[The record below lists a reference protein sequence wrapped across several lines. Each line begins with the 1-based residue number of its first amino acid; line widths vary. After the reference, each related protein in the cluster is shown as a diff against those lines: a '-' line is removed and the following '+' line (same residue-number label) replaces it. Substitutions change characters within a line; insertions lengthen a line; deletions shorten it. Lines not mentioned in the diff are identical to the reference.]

1 MNSASITYASPAD
14 GTLLPV
20 AESFY
25 SIQGEGANT
34 GKAAW
39 FVRLGGCNV
48 RCPWCDSPS
57 TWDAGR
63 HPLRSISSIVSEI
76 AASPAVNVVIT
87 GGEPLIHPLGPL
99 CAELRRKGYNIFLET
114 SGTSPLSG
122 EFDWICVSP
131 KKHRPPLHGVLAAAD
146 ELKVVIGDIED
157 LPWAESVRKSVGEQC
172 VLLLQPEWGKRQN
185 ASEVI
190 IGYVKEHPEWRVS
203 LQTHKYLDIP

>member
-1 MNSASITYASPAD
+1 MNSDTGTPSAISD

-39 FVRLGGCNV
+39 FIRLGGCNV

-57 TWDAGR
+57 TWDAER
-63 HPLRSISSIVSEI
+63 HPLRSIGDIVSEI
-76 AASPAVNVVIT
+76 ASTPAVNVVIT
-87 GGEPLIHPLGPL
+87 GGEPLIHQLGPL
-99 CAELRRKGYNIFLET
+99 CGKLREKGYSIFLET

-131 KKHRPPLHGVLAAAD
+131 KRHRPPLQEVLDKAD
-146 ELKVVIGDIED
+146 ELKAVIGKEEDIA
-157 LPWAESVRKSVGEQC
+157 WAESISQAVPGRC
-172 VLLLQPEWGKRQN
+172 ILMLQPEWGQRD
-185 ASEVI
+185 AAARI
-190 IGYVKEHPEWRVS
+190 ITEYVKGHPGWRVS
-203 LQTHKYLDIP
+203 LQTHKYMNIP